1 MASRFYGINKGG
13 MMPKNVTEAAS
24 TNSAGVEVQID
35 LAKVTSKLDA
45 IQMLEAISNYIAT
58 VELNPIS

>member
-1 MASRFYGINKGG
+1 
-13 MMPKNVTEAAS
+13 MPKDVTEAAS